1 MVCIAL
7 VFLADLDLSC
17 FLWVFSGCREQGL
30 LVGEVHGL
38 LIAVVSLVEHR
49 LQAHGHQYL

>member
-17 FLWVFSGCREQGL
+17 FPWVFSGCREQGL
-30 LVGEVHGL
+30 LGEVHGL

>member
-1 MVCIAL
+1 MVCLAL

-17 FLWVFSGCREQGL
+17 FPWVFSGCGEQGL

-49 LQAHGHQYL
+49 LQARGHQYL